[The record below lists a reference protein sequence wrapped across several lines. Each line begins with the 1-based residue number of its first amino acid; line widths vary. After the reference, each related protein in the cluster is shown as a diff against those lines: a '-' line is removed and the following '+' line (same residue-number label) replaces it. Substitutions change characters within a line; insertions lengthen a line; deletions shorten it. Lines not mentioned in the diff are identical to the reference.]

1 MPIDVRRARPARTAL
16 LPTLVGILLAVFLAL
31 AAMVWWEWPPLMD
44 LDQSVAE
51 AAHDAVSGRETLID
65 ILLWI
70 ADGLGPWTLRIVM
83 GLTVLIAVWQRA
95 YRVAVWIALTIPIQ
109 FLAVYGIKRIF
120 DRPRPSFDDPFQLLS
135 SYSFPS
141 GHATAGASFATVMVI
156 VTLLVLRRGLLRKAV
171 VTVWILLGLSAGLDR
186 IFLGVHYV
194 SDVLAGFA
202 LGTAIPLALWW
213 LLMRPVFA
221 VEEPAHPAIAGT
233 GRRQVG
239 VVLNPVKV
247 GDVDAFRAKV
257 TEAATR
263 HGWAEPR
270 FFETTVDDPGGGQ
283 AISALEGEAD
293 LVIVAGGDG
302 TVREACGEL
311 ARTGIGVG
319 IVPLGTG
326 NLLARNLSIP
336 LHMVDAI
343 DNAFTGQDRAV
354 DLVRLQIDG
363 AEDTTTFLVMA
374 GLGFDAAIMTGTNED
389 LKKKV
394 GWLAYVVSGV
404 KQLFRFPNTRVQIS
418 VDDGEL
424 LVRRRAL
431 TVVVGNVG
439 FLQGGLPLLPDAQ
452 IDDGQIDVVVIA
464 PPHKFAFL
472 RVGLRLIARRKRTDE
487 RLDRMAGR
495 TVTIRADRPTPM
507 QLDGDPIGEHT
518 ELRATVEPGVLLV
531 RVAR

>member
-1 MPIDVRRARPARTAL
+1 MPIDVRRARPARTAF
-16 LPTLVGILLAVFLAL
+16 LPTMVGSLFGVYLVL

-44 LDQSVAE
+44 LDHTVAVW
-51 AAHDAVSGRETLID
+51 AHDVIVGKDGWID
-65 ILLWI
+65 LFDWI
-70 ADGLGPWTLRIVM
+70 AEWLGPMVLRLVM
-83 GLTVLIAVWQRA
+83 AVTVLWLVLRRA
-95 YRVAVWIALTIPIQ
+95 YRVAVWIAVSIPLQ
-109 FLAVYGIKRIF
+109 FLAVYGFKRLF
-120 DRPRPSFDDPFQLLS
+120 ERPRPTFADPVHVTDGF
-135 SYSFPS
+135 SFPS
-141 GHATAGASFATVMVI
+141 GHATAAATFATVMVV
-156 VTLLVLRRGLLRKAV
+156 VTLLVLRRGLLRQLVIAV
-171 VTVWILLGLSAGLDR
+171 WVVMALIIGADR

-194 SDVLAGFA
+194 SDVVAGFA

-213 LLMRPVFA
+213 LLTLRVFA
-221 VEEPAHPAIAGT
+221 EQEAPHPAVAGT
-233 GRRQVG
+233 GRRQVA

-247 GDVDAFRAKV
+247 GDVDVFRAKV
-257 TEAATR
+257 TEAAVR
-263 HGWAEPR
+263 HDWAEPK
-270 FFETTVDDPGGGQ
+270 FFETTIEDPGGGQ
-283 AISALEGEAD
+283 AIAALEGEAD

-302 TVREACGEL
+302 TVREACGML

-363 AEDTTTFLVMA
+363 SEEATTFLVMA

-404 KQLFRFPNTRVQIS
+404 KQLFRFPNARVQIS
-418 VDDGEL
+418 VDDGEF
-424 LVRRRAL
+424 VRHRAL

-439 FLQGGLPLLPDAQ
+439 FLQGGLPLLPDAE

-487 RLDRMAGR
+487 RLDRMTGR
-495 TVTIRADRPTPM
+495 TVTIRADKPTPM
-507 QLDGDPIGEHT
+507 QLDGDPIGEHS

>member
-1 MPIDVRRARPARTAL
+1 MPIDVRRARPASPAL
-16 LPTLVGILLAVFLAL
+16 LPSLVGILLVVFLGL
-31 AAMVWWEWPPLMD
+31 AAAVYAAWAPLMD
-44 LDQSVAE
+44 LDQAVADW
-51 AAHDAVSGRETLID
+51 AHDLVAGDETLID
-65 ILLWI
+65 ILAWA
-70 ADGLGPWTLRIVM
+70 ADWLGPMVLRV
-83 GLTVLIAVWQRA
+83 VLGVVVLWAVWRRA
-95 YRVAVWIALTIPIQ
+95 YRVAVWIAVTIPVQ
-109 FLAVYGIKRIF
+109 FLAVWGLKRLF
-120 DRPRPSFDDPFQLLS
+120 ERARPTFDDPYAVLH

-141 GHATAGASFATVMVI
+141 GHATAGATFSTVMVI

-171 VTVWILLGLSAGLDR
+171 ITLWIALGLAAGLDR
-186 IFLGVHYV
+186 IFLGVHFL
-194 SDVLAGFA
+194 SDVVAGFA

-213 LLMRPVFA
+213 LIMRPVFA
-221 VEEPAHPAIAGT
+221 VEEPERPAIAGT

-247 GDVDAFRAKV
+247 GDVEGFKARV
-257 TEAATR
+257 SEAAAR
-263 HGWAEPR
+263 HGWAEPV
-270 FFETTVDDPGGGQ
+270 FLETTVDDPGAAQ
-283 AISALEGEAD
+283 AAEALEGEAD

-311 ARTGIGVG
+311 ARSGTSVG

-326 NLLARNLSIP
+326 NLLARNLSLP
-336 LHMVDAI
+336 LHLVDAI

-394 GWLAYVVSGV
+394 GWLAYVVSGAR
-404 KQLFRFPNTRVQIS
+404 QLFRFGRVRVQIS
-418 VDDGEL
+418 VDDGEF
-424 LVRRRAL
+424 VRRRAL

-452 IDDGQIDVVVIA
+452 IDDGEIDVVAIA

-472 RVGLRLIARRKRTDE
+472 SVGLRLFTRRKRTDE
-487 RLDRMAGR
+487 RLDRMTGR
-495 TVTIRADRPTPM
+495 TVVIRADRPTPM

-518 ELRATVEPGVLLV
+518 ELRATVEPGVLLL
-531 RVAR
+531 RVPR